1 VTTAEEALAAID
13 RRFGGGRHRALH
25 AKGVFCTSTFTAM
38 PEAAELTRANHM
50 SGATVQTTTRL
61 SNGGGDPT
69 EPDWAPDVRGLAVA
83 FHLPDGGRTD
93 LLSQTLP
100 RYPFPDERGFLESVE
115 LSKPSA
121 AALLKFPGFA
131 LRYPRAVAELPK
143 VNRILNRCASFA
155 ARTYHPFHAYRWV
168 DADDGSRYVRY
179 RWLPTVDEPD
189 IPKSEAKRR
198 GRDYL
203 FDELRDRLA
212 REPVRFEL
220 EIQIAGDADDPHDPS
235 SAWPDERRRVVA
247 GTLEI
252 TAIDEHADDAI
263 VMDPTRVVDGIELS
277 RDPVLNYRPQVYDL
291 SYQRRTSG

>member
-1 VTTAEEALAAID
+1 
-13 RRFGGGRHRALH
+13 
-25 AKGVFCTSTFTAM
+25 
-38 PEAAELTRANHM
+38 
-50 SGATVQTTTRL
+50 VQTTTRL

-115 LSKPSA
+115 LSRPSA

-131 LRYPRAVAELPK
+131 LRYPRAIAELPK

-189 IPKSEAKRR
+189 IPKSEAKRL
-198 GRDYL
+198 GPDYL

-235 SAWPDERRRVVA
+235 SVWPDERRRLVA

-277 RDPVLNYRPQVYDL
+277 RDPVLNFRPPVYDL